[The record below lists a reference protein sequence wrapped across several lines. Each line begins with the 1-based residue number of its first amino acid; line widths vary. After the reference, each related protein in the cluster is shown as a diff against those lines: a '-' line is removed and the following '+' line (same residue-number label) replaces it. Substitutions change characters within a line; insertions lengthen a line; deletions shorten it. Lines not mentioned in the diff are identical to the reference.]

1 MKERKIRWQTKGRE
15 TIVFVAQIGR
25 HHVVLE
31 EDRKTGEVTRINETF
46 NSVEAWLSYMSTIED
61 RMHKMLWNSEAPP
74 EREDDMFCM
83 RPGEP
88 YVTNLKH
95 PVIAALMEDY
105 RSGNNIPHGDQLSDR
120 QRREFDRMA
129 VEYIHRGVP
138 KDIIDSMLYGK

>member
-1 MKERKIRWQTKGRE
+1 MKERKIRWQTKGRNMA
-15 TIVFVAQIGR
+15 IFVVQTGC
-25 HHVVLE
+25 HYTVLE
-31 EDRKTGEVTRINETF
+31 ENLQTGEVTRLFETF
-46 NSVEAWLSYMSTIED
+46 SSVEAWVCYIEAVEQQ
-61 RMHKMLWNSEAPP
+61 MHKVLWEKEAPP
-74 EREDDMFCM
+74 EYEENMFST
-83 RPGEP
+83 RNGER

-95 PVIAALMEDY
+95 PVMAALMEDY